1 MQFPE
6 IVRQELYKASS
17 KLGSGEKF
25 SKLSLSEQKMC
36 GERVNKVIFSL
47 IETHPEYFST
57 RGLADYRKRKNLFIK
72 QQTRNRKKTVNEER

>member
-25 SKLSLSEQKMC
+25 SQLSLSERNMIAK
-36 GERVNKVIFSL
+36 RINKVIFKL
-47 IETHPEYFST
+47 IGTHPQYFSHE
-57 RGLADYRKRKNLFIK
+57 GLADYMRLKNIYLKQEARRRIK
-72 QQTRNRKKTVNEER
+72 

>member
-36 GERVNKVIFSL
+36 VERVNKVIFNL
-47 IETHPEYFST
+47 IETHREYFST
-57 RGLADYRKRKNLFIK
+57 RGLADYMKLKNLSMKQKARSRIK
-72 QQTRNRKKTVNEER
+72 

>member
-25 SKLSLSEQKMC
+25 SQLSLSEQDMII
-36 GERVNKVIFSL
+36 GRINKVIFTL
-47 IETHPEYFST
+47 IDTHPQNFSHK
-57 RGLADYRKRKNLFIK
+57 GLAEYKRLKNLYLKREARSRIK
-72 QQTRNRKKTVNEER
+72 